1 MQSFSLRSPESG
13 ASCDIE
19 LGRGLSY
26 AIETAGPDSLDALLD
41 QLLEIPATE
50 IAHGVG
56 GMISNINILENIALP
71 AVYHGHA
78 RSREFDAKVIEAF
91 AACEVDSAR
100 AEELCGK
107 RPGELGP
114 LDKRLAGFVRC
125 LLMHPDVL
133 VYSRFL
139 EGLTHAEAERAAA
152 LNSVYRAWKPAGT
165 SIYLMLSD
173 MPELQPKCDRRH
185 VT

>member
-1 MQSFSLRSPESG
+1 MQSFTLRNPESG

-26 AIETAGPDSLDALLD
+26 AVEAADPDSLDALLD
-41 QLLEIPATE
+41 QLLELPATE
-50 IAHGVG
+50 VAHGAG
-56 GMISNINILENIALP
+56 GMVSNINVLENIALP
-71 AVYHGHA
+71 AIYHGLA
-78 RSREFDAKVIEAF
+78 RSREFDTKVLEAF
-91 AACEVDSAR
+91 AACGVDGAR
-100 AEELCGK
+100 AEELCRK

-114 LDKRLAGFVRC
+114 LEKRLAGFVRC
-125 LLMHPDVL
+125 LLMRPDVL

-139 EGLTHAEAERAAA
+139 EGLTRAETERATA
-152 LNSVYRAWKPAGT
+152 LNSVYRAWNPAGT

-173 MPELQPKCDRRH
+173 MPALQPNCDRRH

>member
-1 MQSFSLRSPESG
+1 MQSFSLRNRESG

-26 AIETAGPDSLDALLD
+26 SIEAASPDGLDALLD
-41 QLLEIPATE
+41 QLLELPAAE
-50 IAHGVG
+50 VAHGVG
-56 GMISNINILENIALP
+56 GMVNNINILENIALP
-71 AVYHGHA
+71 AIYHGLA

-91 AACEVDSAR
+91 AACAVDDAS
-100 AEELCGK
+100 AEELCRK
-107 RPGELGP
+107 RPGQLGP
-114 LDKRLAGFVRC
+114 LDMRLAGFVRC
-125 LLMHPDVL
+125 LLLRPDVL

-139 EGLTHAEAERAAA
+139 EGLTRAEAERAAA

-173 MPELQPKCDRRH
+173 MPELRPNCDRRY